1 MIVRKFDALRDVHDV
16 RDRMYRAS
24 SPLRAAPQHVELRE
38 WSGPIKD
45 QGEEGSCTGH
55 AFSSAREWIARKYE
69 KSSPILSPQCLYV
82 EELIADGSF
91 PRDEGAMPRTGCHV
105 LTAKGCCE
113 ASLYPYVT
121 GKFATPTAE
130 QVLNAL
136 KYKTGAYH
144 RIGTLSDFLS
154 CLADLTP
161 WPVLVGFTVYESFV
175 TQQVADTG
183 IMPVPKPGEPQQ
195 GGHEVLCLGYDIPRQ
210 LALIQNSWG
219 EDWGQRGYF
228 EMPFE
233 VISSPDTDLWM
244 VHTGGPWNLGKSGGR
259 S

>member
-1 MIVRKFDALRDVHDV
+1 V
-16 RDRMYRAS
+16 
-24 SPLRAAPQHVELRE
+24 
-38 WSGPIKD
+38 
-45 QGEEGSCTGH
+45 
-55 AFSSAREWIARKYE
+55 
-69 KSSPILSPQCLYV
+69 
-82 EELIADGSF
+82 
-91 PRDEGAMPRTGCHV
+91 
-105 LTAKGCCE
+105 
-113 ASLYPYVT
+113 
-121 GKFATPTAE
+121 
-130 QVLNAL
+130 
-136 KYKTGAYH
+136 
-144 RIGTLSDFLS
+144 
-154 CLADLTP
+154 ADLTP